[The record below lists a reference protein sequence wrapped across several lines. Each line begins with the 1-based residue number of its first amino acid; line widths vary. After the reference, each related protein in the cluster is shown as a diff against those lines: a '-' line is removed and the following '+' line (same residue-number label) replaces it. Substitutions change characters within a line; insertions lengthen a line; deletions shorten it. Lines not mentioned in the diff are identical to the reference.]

1 MRLGLKLK
9 RKKYIY
15 VMYKNAWIM
24 GTLRKLFH
32 AKQHVSMDPSARKLQ
47 EPGNKPNKIKEN

>member
-1 MRLGLKLK
+1 
-9 RKKYIY
+9 
-15 VMYKNAWIM
+15 MYKKAWIM